1 MEKRA
6 PYIPV
11 EAWVVGKQ
19 EEKVALHHDVNQE
32 HGPAEPGHMR
42 LIDGLKMREVAGQT
56 LLTPVGDAV
65 SRVRQS
71 AVLNRE
77 AAALVRMMMDGE
89 FTVDAIVE
97 KGLHTFQVEEPV
109 LRRDVEKL
117 VDNLCLAGMLEGDE
131 VEKRLRG
138 ATTTLSG
145 VTVMENGRPVSSKVE
160 SVRRSFK
167 SKD

>member
-1 MEKRA
+1 
-6 PYIPV
+6 
-11 EAWVVGKQ
+11 
-19 EEKVALHHDVNQE
+19 
-32 HGPAEPGHMR
+32 
-42 LIDGLKMREVAGQT
+42 
-56 LLTPVGDAV
+56 
-65 SRVRQS
+65 
-71 AVLNRE
+71 
-77 AAALVRMMMDGE
+77 MDGE

-97 KGLHTFQVEEPV
+97 KGLHTFRVEEPV

-160 SVRRSFK
+160 SVRRSLNL
-167 SKD
+167 KD